1 MFRHAILVSVI
12 LAFAV
17 LPVLAAEEAKKAG
30 EKSVPKADEAV
41 PMKVTVV
48 SVSGIA
54 HKLQAADPKVQW
66 QPIRPGDV
74 LGELTVVRTGLGAKV
89 VLKFSDRGEVTVKS
103 ATKVGIGEFRKKG
116 KLVKTRVGLKYGS
129 MRASVDSAAGPND
142 FRVTTPVATLSVQG
156 TKGRI
161 AFSGD
166 LGLHIRGT
174 QGNWNAKMG
183 KRSMNVGAGESTD
196 GKLTLSSELA
206 SGNRD
211 PQMGDP
217 SGLTPLE
224 RRNLNLYGGGRG
236 IMGFAGSTGGSKGG
250 FAGIRGGVTSGTNG
264 GTGDS
269 GGSQISVPVPVPV
282 LTGTPNRRNRLIII
296 YPYNGQS
303 ER

>member
-1 MFRHAILVSVI
+1 MYRELAMFRYAMLASVI

-17 LPVLAAEEAKKAG
+17 LPVLAAKEAKKAG

-54 HKLQAADPKVQW
+54 HKLQAAAPKVQW
-66 QPIRPGDV
+66 KLIRSGDV

-103 ATKVGIGEFRKKG
+103 ATKVGIGQFRRKG
-116 KLVKTRVGLKYGS
+116 KLVKTRIGLKYGS

-142 FRVTTPVATLSVQG
+142 FRVTTPVAALSVRG

-174 QGNWNAKMG
+174 QGTWSAKKG
-183 KRSMNVGAGESTD
+183 KRSMTVGAGESTD
-196 GKLTLSSELA
+196 GKFTLSSELA
-206 SGNRD
+206 GGIRD
-211 PQMGDP
+211 PKMGDP
-217 SGLTPLE
+217 GGLTSKE
-224 RRNLNLYGGGRG
+224 QKNLNKHGGGRG
-236 IMGFAGSTGGSKGG
+236 IIVFTGSTGGSKGG
-250 FAGIRGGVTSGTNG
+250 FAGIRG
-264 GTGDS
+264 
-269 GGSQISVPVPVPV
+269 SVPVGRRRRTEDSDDVPAS
-282 LTGTPNRRNRLIII
+282 TGTPNRRNRLIII
-296 YPYNGQS
+296 YPDN
-303 ER
+303 